1 MSVFFN
7 DLKFR
12 MGRRTPYLLCFF
24 AGLGVGTFLANFL
37 YPSFAREAAYYLEL
51 LDKNVDL
58 NKGESM
64 KLFGQVF
71 RQRLIQ
77 VGLAWLVGLTAY
89 GPLAFC
95 LFAAGLGFSV
105 SFVLSVITV
114 QKGLMG
120 LPVFFMTIMPHAL
133 CYLPLWGILFLW
145 AVEKGRRFRLPA
157 FFLLL
162 ALTAAGS
169 ACETWLNPFF
179 LKLVL

>member
-1 MSVFFN
+1 MAVFLN

-12 MGRRTPYLLCFF
+12 MRRRTPYLLCFF
-24 AGLGVGTFLANFL
+24 AGLGLGTFLANFW
-37 YPSFAREAAYYLEL
+37 YPSFAQEAVYYLGL
-51 LDKNVDL
+51 LDKNVNL

-71 RQRLIQ
+71 RQRLVQ
-77 VGLAWLVGLTAY
+77 VGIAWLVGLTVY

-95 LFAAGLGFSV
+95 LLIAALGFSV
-105 SFVLSVITV
+105 GFVLSVITV

-120 LPVFFMTIMPHAL
+120 LPVFLMTVMPQAL
-133 CYLPLWGILFLW
+133 CYLPLCGILFLW
-145 AVEKGRRFRLPA
+145 AVQSGRRFRITAL
-157 FFLLL
+157 FLLL
-162 ALTAAGS
+162 ALTVAGS

>member
-1 MSVFFN
+1 MAVLLN
-7 DLKFR
+7 DIKFQLR
-12 MGRRTPYLLCFF
+12 RRTPYLLCFF
-24 AGLGVGTFLANFL
+24 AGLGVGTFLANFW
-37 YPSFAREAAYYLEL
+37 YPSFAQEAVYYLGL
-51 LDKNVDL
+51 LDRNVNL

-71 RQRLIQ
+71 RQRLVQ
-77 VGLAWLVGLTAY
+77 VGIAWLVGLTVY
-89 GPLAFC
+89 GSFVFC
-95 LFAAGLGFSV
+95 LLTAGIGFSV
-105 SFVLSVITV
+105 GFVLSVITV

-120 LPVFFMTIMPHAL
+120 LPVFLMTIMPQAL

-145 AVEKGRRFRLPA
+145 AVQSGRRFRLPA